1 MHAVKALQQV
11 ITFNRTIDWVTANR
25 PQWLQQPLSQELVY
39 GTLRHYYSLK
49 QWVDTQLKAPLRK
62 KDQDLYILMLVGAHQ
77 LANTRIK
84 DHAAISE
91 TVNACKLLQKP
102 WAKGLL
108 NGVLRNLQ
116 RNPQTSLDRS
126 FDHAPWM
133 AAAITDQYGEKA
145 SELLAAN
152 NLRAPQTLRINSL
165 KTSVADYKV
174 ALNNAN
180 IDYSTQPW
188 ADYGAD
194 AITLQSPQ
202 PSQSLPGWAAGQVAI
217 QDLGGQLAADLSC
230 PALAL
235 TQRKNSPLRILDACT
250 APGGKLFHIIERL
263 ASQGRA
269 TEFTAIELRA
279 QRAEQTREIA
289 LRLGHD
295 VRIVLG
301 DATNLEWWDGIAFDH
316 IIVDAPCSGTG
327 TIRRHPDIKVLL
339 QPAQIDLHKLKQ
351 AQLLTN
357 LWHTLAVEGT
367 LLYCTCSILEAENDS
382 AIAAFINN
390 SQASNQS
397 NNKDAHVTSISLPTG
412 QKTKYG
418 WQLLPTNSNTD
429 GFYYALLTKAALGN
443 HSQ

>member
-1 MHAVKALQQV
+1 MHAAKALNQV
-11 ITFNRTIDWVTANR
+11 INHDRTIDWVINNR

-39 GTLRHYYSLK
+39 GTLRHYFSLK
-49 QWVDTQLKAPLRK
+49 QWVDAQLKSPLRK

-84 DHAAISE
+84 EHAAISE
-91 TVNACKLLQKP
+91 TVNACKLLHKP

-116 RNPQTSLDRS
+116 RNPQNKPDRS

-133 AAAITDQYGEKA
+133 IDAIVDQYGEYA

-152 NLRAPQTLRINSL
+152 NQRAPQTLRINSL
-165 KTSVADYKV
+165 KTSVADYKE
-174 ALNNAN
+174 ALNDAN

-202 PSQSLPGWAAGQVAI
+202 PAQSLPGWAAGEVAI

-230 PALAL
+230 QALAP
-235 TQRKNSPLRILDACT
+235 TQRKSSPLRILDACT

-269 TEFTAIELRA
+269 ADFTAVELSV
-279 QRAEQTREIA
+279 QRAAQTREIA
-289 LRLGHD
+289 SRLGHN
-295 VRIVLG
+295 VSIVLG
-301 DATNLEWWDGIAFDH
+301 DATNLEWWDNIAFDH

-339 QPAQIDLHKLKQ
+339 QPAQINQHKLKQ

-367 LLYCTCSILEAENDS
+367 LLYCTCSILEAENDK
-382 AIAAFINN
+382 AIAAFIDG
-390 SQASNQS
+390 SQANNQS
-397 NNKDAHVTSISLPTG
+397 KNKDAHVTPISLPSG

-418 WQLLPTNSNTD
+418 WQLLPTHSNTD
-429 GFYYALLTKAALGN
+429 GFYYALLTKAAAGN